1 MSENNASGVSTA
13 APTDLTPT
21 PTTTHYQ
28 EVAAALSATL
38 TTALS
43 QIPSFEVSHPA
54 TVKFVRAHQGFPND
68 FIATV
73 LAAVAADPQ
82 LQNVN
87 KFDVA
92 EARDTLQFLEAF
104 RSVIDQ
110 TQVLLDTL
118 KFTCA
123 SRKARVVADGLQ
135 IYLIAQGIGR
145 DPGSA
150 AVATYVEHMKRD
162 LKRNRRRSRTANPA
176 PTPAP
181 QTAPQ

>member
-1 MSENNASGVSTA
+1 MSENNASGLSTQPGPDVPPA
-13 APTDLTPT
+13 

-28 EVAAALSATL
+28 EVAAALLATI
-38 TTALS
+38 TTAFS
-43 QIPSFEVSHPA
+43 QIPSFEVSHPT
-54 TVKFVRAHQGFPND
+54 TVKFVRSHQSFPND

-87 KFDVA
+87 KFDVV

-104 RSVIDQ
+104 RPVIAQ
-110 TQVLLDTL
+110 AEALLATL

-123 SRKARVVADGLQ
+123 SRKARVIADGLQ
-135 IYLIAQGIGR
+135 IYMIAKGISR

-150 AVATYVEHMKRD
+150 AVASYAENMKRD
-162 LKRNRRRSRTANPA
+162 LKRSGRKAKPAN

-181 QTAPQ
+181 QTTQK